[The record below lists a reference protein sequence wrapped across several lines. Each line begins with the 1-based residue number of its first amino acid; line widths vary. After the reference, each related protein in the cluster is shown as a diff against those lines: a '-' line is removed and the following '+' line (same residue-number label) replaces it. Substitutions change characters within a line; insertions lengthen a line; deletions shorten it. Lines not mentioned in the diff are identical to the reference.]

1 MLALFVFAA
10 CAFITRAQYPDI
22 PAASS
27 GEIQF
32 YVDHASFNGTEDYQ
46 FVEFYIML
54 FADQLNAD
62 EDEDELKAEYAVNTI
77 ITDTHQNE
85 VNKNSWETEAVIDDE
100 VSSTKIIYD
109 KWIENLLPGEYNLK
123 INLKDKSS
131 GRKGEA
137 EYAFIIKKEEENIP
151 SASQIEFV
159 SRIET
164 GAAENQF
171 SKGKY
176 SVIPNPSRRYGMLNP
191 ILYLYFEIYNLPD
204 ESDSLLIKYSAINSS
219 GETVKN
225 FPSAYVK
232 VNGSSAAVVHG
243 LNTANMPSGIY
254 DLSAQVMEL
263 NGNKLAELRRRF
275 EVIQMDYTELQQ
287 NFFVD
292 EAEVFGKLL
301 SIIGSPN
308 EIKIYESLEQSA
320 KPSFILQYW
329 KNLDPTPGTPENE
342 YLTRI
347 QQRFI
352 YAEKNFGWGSTPGW
366 QTERGRI
373 LLKYGMP
380 DEIDQHQSEPDT
392 RPYEIWKYKQERS
405 FIFVFAD
412 LRDNG
417 NYVLIHS
424 DKEGEISNLRWP
436 DYIKLL

>member
-1 MLALFVFAA
+1 MKNKINIMLALFVFAA

-292 EAEVFGKLL
+292 E
-301 SIIGSPN
+301 
-308 EIKIYESLEQSA
+308 
-320 KPSFILQYW
+320 
-329 KNLDPTPGTPENE
+329 
-342 YLTRI
+342 
-347 QQRFI
+347 
-352 YAEKNFGWGSTPGW
+352 
-366 QTERGRI
+366 
-373 LLKYGMP
+373 
-380 DEIDQHQSEPDT
+380 
-392 RPYEIWKYKQERS
+392 
-405 FIFVFAD
+405 
-412 LRDNG
+412 
-417 NYVLIHS
+417 
-424 DKEGEISNLRWP
+424 
-436 DYIKLL
+436 